1 MSASRRVRRVGRN
14 SCARNIRRRDCDYT
28 NIFSKSKTA
37 CIKLP
42 DIRLEGVP
50 DTATDLKVHVRAG
63 GLTRAAHV
71 GDDLPLLYVLAGRD
85 NDARSVR
92 VESLAS
98 ISVLEHHVLP
108 VSTVPASSLGDH
120 HIALGGGKDGCS

>member
-28 NIFSKSKTA
+28 NIFSKSKPA

-42 DIRLEGVP
+42 DICLEGVP
-50 DTATDLKVHVRAG
+50 DAATDLKVHVRAG

-85 NDARSVR
+85 NNAQSVR
-92 VESLAS
+92 VESLAPVC
-98 ISVLEHHVLP
+98 VLNHHVLP
-108 VSTVPASSLGDH
+108 ITAIPTCLLGDH
-120 HIALGGGKDGCS
+120 YVALGGGKDRC